1 MSKNQFMNINLNLN
15 PKLIHKLYLQILS
28 LFHKI
33 MKKKFPRLILNIPNI
48 NYRMI
53 NLGNSTYLEEETSK
67 NITTSASSKFYV

>member
-1 MSKNQFMNINLNLN
+1 MSKNQFININLNLN

-28 LFHKI
+28 LFHKSY
-33 MKKKFPRLILNIPNI
+33 KNFPRLILNIPNI